1 METVRLEG
9 AAAGHGINISDSA
22 DDGVVIGSV
31 DHGSPAH
38 QSDRIARGTIRYDTI
53 RDAILTCARK
63 PTRVSLIYTAR
74 NRQLKSVKQ
83 NN

>member
-38 QSDRIARGTIRYDTI
+38 QSDRIARGAIRYDTI
-53 RDAILTCARK
+53 RYEMLF
-63 PTRVSLIYTAR
+63 
-74 NRQLKSVKQ
+74 
-83 NN
+83 